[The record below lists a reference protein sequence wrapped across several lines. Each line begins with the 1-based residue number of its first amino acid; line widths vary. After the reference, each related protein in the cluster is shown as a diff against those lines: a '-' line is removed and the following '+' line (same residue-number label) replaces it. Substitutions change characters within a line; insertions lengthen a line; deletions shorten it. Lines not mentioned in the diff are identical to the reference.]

1 MAPITWQEIQKELS
15 KDMNMNF
22 LTRKEGLKLI
32 RVVEKLKDWCH
43 LQDKVIKD
51 LHRKLEDARNSK

>member
-1 MAPITWQEIQKELS
+1 MRPFHDRLVKETEMLED
-15 KDMNMNF
+15 KF

-32 RVVEKLKDWCH
+32 QVVEKLKNWCH

-51 LHRKLEDARNSK
+51 LHEKLEHATNS